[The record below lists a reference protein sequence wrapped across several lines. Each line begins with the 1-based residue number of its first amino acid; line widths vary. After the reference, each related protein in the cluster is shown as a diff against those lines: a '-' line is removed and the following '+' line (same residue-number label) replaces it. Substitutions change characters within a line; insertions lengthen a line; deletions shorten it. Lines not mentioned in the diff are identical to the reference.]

1 MFLIG
6 EWTVHRDFDSLT
18 RHDEEVHVTPRAM
31 DVLVHLAEHQGKL
44 VTKEELLDRFWRGAI
59 SGDNAVH
66 KTMAELRRVFK
77 DSSKNP
83 RYNGHPH
90 FRDGGFLPAPEDGKT
105 PLSFQGLLPG

>member
-18 RHDEEVHVTPRAM
+18 RLDEEVHVTPRAM

-66 KTMAELRRVFK
+66 KTMAELR
-77 DSSKNP
+77 
-83 RYNGHPH
+83 
-90 FRDGGFLPAPEDGKT
+90 
-105 PLSFQGLLPG
+105 